1 MPLLLLLS
9 TYVKLRQAQLSKTVQ
24 SGRLIGALLFKLTG
38 QLMIVTIPLV
48 KTVLVPLAIVAP
60 ASTIDGPI
68 KR

>member
-9 TYVKLRQAQLSKTVQ
+9 TYLKLRQEQLSKTVQ